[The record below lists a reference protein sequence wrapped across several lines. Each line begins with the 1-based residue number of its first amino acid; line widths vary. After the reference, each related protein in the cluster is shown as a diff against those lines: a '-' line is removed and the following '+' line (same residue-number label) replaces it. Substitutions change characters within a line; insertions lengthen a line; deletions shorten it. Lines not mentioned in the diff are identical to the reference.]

1 MKIRRAAVLGAA
13 VMGSQISAHLADA
26 GVRTYLLD
34 LPSDSLP
41 EDKKLAKAIG
51 KNVRNSRA
59 ILAIEQMKKLKP
71 SPLLSK
77 EVFTN
82 LIPGNFEDDMSVISE
97 CDWVLEAVV
106 ERIDIKKSIHN
117 QINQYRRPGVPVCTN
132 TSGIPLKD
140 IITDFPEDYVASFFG
155 THFFNPPRYMKL
167 LEVIPH
173 GASNMSLIG
182 ELSEWITRRL
192 GKGIV
197 YANDTV
203 NFIANRIGV
212 FALQATIKHMN
223 DLGLNVETVDAL
235 TGKLIGHPSSATF
248 RTMDVVGLDVCAM
261 VSENV
266 YKKVEDDPYRDY
278 FQMPAWINDLISSG
292 SLGQKT
298 KSKGVYLK
306 TKDEKKKTKILS
318 FRPETKSYEDQNVAE
333 LPWLK
338 EAKKQKDFFDRLNFI
353 IEQDDPGAKL
363 IWNTLRDVFSYSAL
377 LLDEIAS
384 SEPKRVDDA
393 IRWGFNWEW
402 GVFETWQGLGFNK
415 ILSRMEEEGV
425 KLPKWIKKDL
435 EFYSPTPG
443 SKDWA
448 SSGPTDQLNSKDGKL
463 QKIGRPQHL
472 YRLPL
477 REQKEDDRVMLSN
490 SGASLLDIGNGVALL
505 NFHTKMNALDD
516 KILEMLQKSVAHVSE
531 NFNGLVIANQGQA
544 FSAGANL
551 AMILE
556 MINEENFDG
565 IDQIIR
571 QFQASMQLLK
581 FAPFPVVAC
590 PHGMTLGGG
599 CEVSLHASHKI
610 VAAET
615 YAGLVEIG
623 VGLIPGA
630 GGTKE
635 LALRAYQLAA
645 YGENADPMKFLE
657 TAFKNIAMAKVSTS
671 GFNAIELGLYN
682 KENTTV
688 AMSLDHQ
695 IEMAKEQVLLMHKH
709 GYVPKLPATK
719 IKVAGDPGINT
730 FRLMLYNMLEGNMV
744 SKYDAF
750 IAEKIATVLCGGEV
764 DEGTLV
770 GEEWFLELER
780 RVFVELCKEEKTK
793 QRIEHML
800 KTGKPLRN

>member
-1 MKIRRAAVLGAA
+1 
-13 VMGSQISAHLADA
+13 
-26 GVRTYLLD
+26 
-34 LPSDSLP
+34 
-41 EDKKLAKAIG
+41 
-51 KNVRNSRA
+51 
-59 ILAIEQMKKLKP
+59 
-71 SPLLSK
+71 
-77 EVFTN
+77 
-82 LIPGNFEDDMSVISE
+82 
-97 CDWVLEAVV
+97 
-106 ERIDIKKSIHN
+106 
-117 QINQYRRPGVPVCTN
+117 
-132 TSGIPLKD
+132 
-140 IITDFPEDYVASFFG
+140 
-155 THFFNPPRYMKL
+155 MKL

-415 ILSRMEEEGV
+415 ILSRME
-425 KLPKWIKKDL
+425 
-435 EFYSPTPG
+435 
-443 SKDWA
+443 
-448 SSGPTDQLNSKDGKL
+448 
-463 QKIGRPQHL
+463 R
-472 YRLPL
+472 R
-477 REQKEDDRVMLSN
+477 
-490 SGASLLDIGNGVALL
+490 
-505 NFHTKMNALDD
+505 
-516 KILEMLQKSVAHVSE
+516 
-531 NFNGLVIANQGQA
+531 
-544 FSAGANL
+544 
-551 AMILE
+551 
-556 MINEENFDG
+556 
-565 IDQIIR
+565 
-571 QFQASMQLLK
+571 
-581 FAPFPVVAC
+581 
-590 PHGMTLGGG
+590 G
-599 CEVSLHASHKI
+599 C
-610 VAAET
+610 
-615 YAGLVEIG
+615 
-623 VGLIPGA
+623 
-630 GGTKE
+630 
-635 LALRAYQLAA
+635 
-645 YGENADPMKFLE
+645 
-657 TAFKNIAMAKVSTS
+657 
-671 GFNAIELGLYN
+671 
-682 KENTTV
+682 
-688 AMSLDHQ
+688 
-695 IEMAKEQVLLMHKH
+695 
-709 GYVPKLPATK
+709 
-719 IKVAGDPGINT
+719 
-730 FRLMLYNMLEGNMV
+730 
-744 SKYDAF
+744 
-750 IAEKIATVLCGGEV
+750 
-764 DEGTLV
+764 
-770 GEEWFLELER
+770 
-780 RVFVELCKEEKTK
+780 
-793 QRIEHML
+793 
-800 KTGKPLRN
+800 